1 MKKASEEFKYFLII
15 LFSLWF
21 LIFPAYL
28 YFSILDD
35 SDMTPS
41 YPSIGKIDQEDSILA
56 SGEKEKIL
64 ESDLFTKHTLIAHL
78 FPAMIPY
85 LSCQF
90 PASLNAKSLI
100 LRC

>member
-35 SDMTPS
+35 SDITPS
-41 YPSIGKIDQEDSILA
+41 YPLFEKNDQEDSIPI
-56 SGEKEKIL
+56 SGEKGDIL
-64 ESDLFTKHTLIAHL
+64 ELTFFIKHVLIDHL
-78 FPAMIPY
+78 SLVWVTNLSYHLTPLNSRSMI
-85 LSCQF
+85 LLC
-90 PASLNAKSLI
+90 
-100 LRC
+100 